1 MDVPMNNLS
10 SPTDAVEAEAALERI
25 IDQIREIQ
33 EQMKADDAEIARLKV
48 ETAELKAETRAIL
61 ALLRPAA

>member
-1 MDVPMNNLS
+1 MDTTLNNNPS
-10 SPTDAVEAEAALERI
+10 NTDAVDAEAALDYVI
-25 IDQIREIQ
+25 GQIREIR
-33 EQMKADDAEIARLKV
+33 EQMKADDAEIARLKL